1 MQRRKPLTR
10 RTGLKT
16 KFAKQLRAS
25 STDAE
30 RRLWSLLSERPIMG
44 LQFSRRSRIGPCIVD
59 FCCPAAE
66 LIVELEKD
74 GQSVDET
81 QTDWLEAA
89 GYRVLRIS
97 TADALRNPQIVLD
110 EIARM
115 FEIRAV
121 PSPRID

>member
-1 MQRRKPLTR
+1 
-10 RTGLKT
+10 
-16 KFAKQLRAS
+16 
-25 STDAE
+25 
-30 RRLWSLLSERPIMG
+30 
-44 LQFSRRSRIGPCIVD
+44 
-59 FCCPAAE
+59 
-66 LIVELEKD
+66 
-74 GQSVDET
+74 VDET
-81 QTDWLEAA
+81 QTDWHDAA